1 MNKVRDPKVFGVGQQ
16 RSPKR
21 SKVAV
26 LNKLAQ
32 FRAKRGLTAIE
43 LAKKIDVSRQTIY
56 AMEAGTYVPN
66 TLLALKL
73 AHVLEVKVE
82 DLFCLEGTEVP
93 VASENAELLPA
104 EQEAQPGLPVQLC
117 EVNEKLVAV
126 LPAPTAWSLP
136 PADAVLLEAGRR
148 RGKAKVQLF
157 QREEK
162 QFRKR
167 LLIAGCDPGISVLL
181 RHLQREGV
189 EAVVAYRNSSQSLHL
204 LKDSLIHVAG
214 SHLRDE
220 ATGESN
226 LPVVR
231 KQFPKD
237 SVAVISYAIW
247 QEGIVIARSNPKS
260 IKGIDDLTRKNVVIV
275 NRELGSGSRN
285 LLDSH
290 LRRAGIVPNAVK
302 GYDRIASGH
311 LPAAWQVKNGL
322 ADCCLAT
329 KIAASVFGLDFIP
342 LESERY
348 DLVIQNQNLSHPGV
362 QVLLETLGR
371 TAFRRELEGLGGYDT
386 TISGNRLV

>member
-1 MNKVRDPKVFGVGQQ
+1 M
-16 RSPKR
+16 
-21 SKVAV
+21 AV
-26 LNKLAQ
+26 LNNLAQ
-32 FRAKRGLTAIE
+32 FRAKRGLSAIE
-43 LAKKIDVSRQTIY
+43 LAKKIGVSRQTIY

-73 AHVLEVKVE
+73 AQVLEVKVE
-82 DLFCLEGTEVP
+82 ELFRLEEAEAAP
-93 VASENAELLPA
+93 LHENAELLPA

-117 EVNEKLVAV
+117 EVDEKLVAV

-136 PADAVLLEAGRR
+136 PADAVLIEPGKRP
-148 RGKAKVQLF
+148 GKAKVQLF
-157 QREEK
+157 QKEEK
-162 QFRKR
+162 QFHKR

-181 RHLQREGV
+181 RHLQREGI
-189 EAVVAYRNSSQSLHL
+189 EAVVAYRNSSQSLNL
-204 LKDSLIHVAG
+204 LKDSMIHVAG

-226 LPVVR
+226 LPIIR

-237 SVAVISYAIW
+237 TVAVISYAIW
-247 QEGIVIARSNPKS
+247 QEGIVIARGNPKS
-260 IKGIDDLTRKNVVIV
+260 IKGIDDLTRKNVVLV
-275 NRELGSGSRN
+275 NREPGSGSRN

-290 LRRAGIVPNAVK
+290 LRRAGIVPKAVK
-302 GYDRIASGH
+302 GYEQIASGH
-311 LPAAWQVKNGL
+311 LPAAWQVKNGM

-329 KIAASVFGLDFIP
+329 QIASSVFGLDFIP

-348 DLVIQNQNLSHPGV
+348 DLVIRNENLSHPGV
-362 QVLLETLGR
+362 QILLDTLGR